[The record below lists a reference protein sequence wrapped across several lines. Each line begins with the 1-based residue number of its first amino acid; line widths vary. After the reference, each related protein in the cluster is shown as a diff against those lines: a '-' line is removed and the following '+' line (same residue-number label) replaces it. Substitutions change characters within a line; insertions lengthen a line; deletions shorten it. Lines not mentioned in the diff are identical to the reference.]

1 MSSKS
6 KLAFQILLG
15 IFVLSFA
22 LAACNNSSQNKSSS
36 DSTTMK
42 SDSAMSPMTDTS
54 KKMMDSTNKM
64 DTGGKRPVQ
73 PGN

>member
-6 KLAFQILLG
+6 KLAFQIVLG

-22 LAACNNSSQNKSSS
+22 LAACNNSSQNKSCS
-36 DSTTMK
+36 DSTTMT
-42 SDSAMSPMTDTS
+42 PMTDTS
-54 KKMMDSTNKM
+54 KKMMDTTNKM

>member
-6 KLAFQILLG
+6 KLAFQIVLG

-36 DSTTMK
+36 DSTTMT
-42 SDSAMSPMTDTS
+42 PMTDTS
-54 KKMMDSTNKM
+54 KKMMDTTNKM

>member
-6 KLAFQILLG
+6 KVAFQIVLG

-22 LAACNNSSQNKSSS
+22 LAACNNSSKSKSSS
-36 DSTTMK
+36 DSTTVT
-42 SDSAMSPMTDTS
+42 PMTDTT
-54 KKMMDSTNKM
+54 KMMDTTNKM